1 MFSSQVLLHLLS
13 NTEPE
18 YHRSLSKA
26 IIKLMDALYKELK
39 KGGQEAFKKKI
50 LFKINYAI
58 ALIMS
63 NSDIETCIEMLK
75 TQSTII

>member
-1 MFSSQVLLHLLS
+1 M
-13 NTEPE
+13 
-18 YHRSLSKA
+18 
-26 IIKLMDALYKELK
+26 MDALYKELK

-63 NSDIETCIEMLK
+63 NSDTDTCIEMLR
-75 TQSTII
+75 TQSNIIKEGNHEMSYLLFNAVDGRHIRE